1 MAICPMKPVVPARS
15 ASALLLLLASVAETR
30 RVMQTHPE
38 AVTLSPSAEQANESS
53 FVEASGR
60 AAVVE
65 GELAQAG
72 HLLGGRFVLEHFVE
86 SRESVSRLDRHEEM
100 SMLDRLNGTQDS
112 VSPGVSFPSS
122 ATGFSDTSHLGQGN
136 FGDVWEAYDQKLQKR
151 VAVKIF
157 YSRASGRKRYLTWQS
172 ATSKERQELKENA
185 DECILIQGVMRQAS
199 VYPQGASHICT
210 CYEEHV
216 SQYQGTSSVV
226 YLVLELCGKSLEK
239 IRSTLGTGS
248 SGIVEA
254 RQITQQVLEALAF
267 LNMLNPP
274 LIHHDMKLDNAVALE
289 DGSTRHV
296 KLIDWGCFVWGSSRN
311 QYSSSIGDRRY
322 MPPEFNAR
330 QAFRL
335 PAYTFDMYGAG
346 LMHME
351 LVCPSLQVSDW
362 FVMSSFSVGTSWS
375 MIQRALQRR
384 CPRTPTADL
393 QLIQQ
398 FTNTVNTMRPD
409 PMVAKEYPIFT
420 STDTSIRPTPTP
432 PPATYRP
439 DRPVRPRPTRPGPRW
454 PNQQTWPFPWE
465 HPHR

>member
-1 MAICPMKPVVPARS
+1 MA
-15 ASALLLLLASVAETR
+15 ALLIDRLVSARLVLTLLLVINVAETR
-30 RVMQTHPE
+30 RVTGSE
-38 AVTLSPSAEQANESS
+38 ADAQPAAVPADEPSL
-53 FVEASGR
+53 VEASGR
-60 AAVVE
+60 ASVVE
-65 GELAQAG
+65 GELAQVG
-72 HLLGGRFVLEHFVE
+72 HLLGGRFVLERFVE
-86 SRESVSRLDRHEEM
+86 SRESMSRVDRHEEM
-100 SMLDRLNGTQDS
+100 NMLDRLNGTQDS

-136 FGDVWEAYDQKLQKR
+136 FGDVWEAYDERLQKR

-157 YSRASGRKRYLTWQS
+157 YSRATGRKRYLTWKS
-172 ATSKERQELKENA
+172 ATTKEKQELKENA
-185 DECILIQGVMRQAS
+185 DECILIQRVMQQAA

-216 SQYQGTSSVV
+216 SQYQGTNSVV
-226 YLVLELCGKSLEK
+226 YLVLELCGQSLEK
-239 IRSTLGTGS
+239 IRKTLGTGS
-248 SGIVEA
+248 SAIVQA

-267 LNMLNPP
+267 LNELNPP

-289 DGSTRHV
+289 DGGARHV

-330 QAFRL
+330 QAFKM
-335 PAYTFDMYGAG
+335 PAYTFDVYGAG

-362 FVMSSFSVGTSWS
+362 FVMSHFTAGTSWS
-375 MIQRALQRR
+375 NIQRALRRR